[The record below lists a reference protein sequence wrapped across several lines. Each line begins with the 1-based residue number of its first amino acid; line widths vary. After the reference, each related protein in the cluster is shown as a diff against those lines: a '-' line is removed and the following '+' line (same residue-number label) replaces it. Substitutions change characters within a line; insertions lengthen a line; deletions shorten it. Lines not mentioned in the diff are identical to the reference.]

1 MSNGVS
7 RISPGYAIARWKH
20 GRRRI
25 LAKVVVARP
34 AGEVVVAMPTK
45 NRRFATPSLPLEAL
59 ELARQAGA
67 TAWVVRFDDRRQC
80 YRLPLEL
87 AEQVGYVGHDGEL
100 YVPMAFFRRSEWV
113 EWDYTEEAIEV

>member
-1 MSNGVS
+1 MSNEVS
-7 RISPGYAIARWKH
+7 RISPGYAIARWKR
-20 GRRRI
+20 GRRCI

-34 AGEVVVAMPTK
+34 TGEVVVAMPTK
-45 NRRFATPSLPLEAL
+45 NRQFAPPSLPLEAL

-67 TAWVVRFDDRRQC
+67 TGWVIRFDDRRQC

-100 YVPMAFFRRSEWV
+100 YVPMAFFRRCQWL
-113 EWDYTEEAIEV
+113 EWDFIGRVIEV